1 MRLRNALSAHL
12 FRLLFRPCRFH
23 YGKRAAERSP
33 IFGRDPRGA
42 ADRSAARDRD
52 DGERR
57 GEDKYCEWCLKFFG
71 TLKEVISDVNNMTRE
86 QLENGLQLV
95 CKYLEDDCPW
105 MEQFCEDFGPELI
118 DLLFAYIKEVDA
130 EIQPLHDCKLLFAC
144 WGRESDRKLALQRLL
159 VQNRVR
165 LD

>member
-1 MRLRNALSAHL
+1 MRSLLLSSAFFFVLIASTAANVQPNA
-12 FRLLFRPCRFH
+12 R
-23 YGKRAAERSP
+23 RSP
-33 IFGRDPRGA
+33 GGIPVELPTGPPLVIGTTEGDEG
-42 ADRSAARDRD
+42 
-52 DGERR
+52 G
-57 GEDKYCEWCLKFFG
+57 DKYCEWCLKFFG

-86 QLENGLQLV
+86 QLEDGLQLV

-105 MEQFCEDFGPELI
+105 MEEFCEDFGPDLI

-144 WGRESDRKLALQRLL
+144 WGRENDRKLALQRLL